1 MSYSMADIDR
11 PFGMLNIHRCTTCV
25 ENLLKEDFDEMGNP
39 REGEGGPDCVSLARQ
54 EIRRSE
60 SGVPVRA
67 TGKGLGGREGAGR
80 DPVRQPGRRAIPL
93 QGEWRRAVQ
102 LRCDHQEVQA
112 HGPGA
117 PRHGRNRAHGRC
129 GPANAACRGSGA
141 RGDGPR
147 VPDECERRFREH
159 ATPVP
164 RVRRAL
170 LVLQTQGRGESQVG
184 ARDLMSLRLLGSIEL
199 LAHAKD
205 GGFDHAAVHHGS
217 SRLYVA
223 HTSNDDVDVVDS
235 SSDRFLESIHGLKG
249 VAGAFY
255 VNIADPPL
263 IVGID
268 ANHPSEIRETFE
280 IPSKGPHGLDLD
292 PRARQLF
299 CACDEGKL
307 VTVHLDTGEVR
318 LIGDLSGPPDVVF
331 FNRALRRV
339 YVAVGF
345 PGVVDVFDAR
355 RMRILEA
362 VPTEKGAHTLAFDYR
377 KNKVYVF
384 LPATHRA
391 AVYQDD

>member
-1 MSYSMADIDR
+1 MRSSRSTSSRTRRSSTWPKSCARQMQ
-11 PFGMLNIHRCTTCV
+11 
-25 ENLLKEDFDEMGNP
+25 P
-39 REGEGGPDCVSLARQ
+39 RE
-54 EIRRSE
+54 
-60 SGVPVRA
+60 
-67 TGKGLGGREGAGR
+67 
-80 DPVRQPGRRAIPL
+80 
-93 QGEWRRAVQ
+93 
-102 LRCDHQEVQA
+102 
-112 HGPGA
+112 
-117 PRHGRNRAHGRC
+117 C
-129 GPANAACRGSGA
+129 G
-141 RGDGPR
+141 
-147 VPDECERRFREH
+147 
-159 ATPVP
+159 VP
-164 RVRRAL
+164 RVRGSRRWPSGSGRMRKTISRTCDSSSPRTTRSTRTANSRSRGKPSWSTRLDEPPVTGLHRASRACK
-170 LVLQTQGRGESQVG
+170 GC
-184 ARDLMSLRLLGSIEL
+184 
-199 LAHAKD
+199 
-205 GGFDHAAVHHGS
+205 GFDHAAVHHGS

-249 VAGAFY
+249 VAGVLVSDERDLLFTANRGENTISIFVAGREQQTARLSVGIRPNGLAFDPSLGLLLVANVGDSNVPNSSSVSLVDAGQKTVTGTLVLPGRPRWPVYDEVTGAFY

-331 FNRALRRV
+331 FNRELRRL
-339 YVAVGF
+339 YDAVGF
-345 PGVVDVFDAR
+345 PGVVDVFDAG
-355 RMRILEA
+355 RMRIIEA
-362 VPTEKGAHTLAFDYR
+362 VSTEKGAHTLAFDTR

>member
-25 ENLLKEDFDEMGNP
+25 ENLLKEDFDEVGNP
-39 REGEGGPDCVSLARQ
+39 REGEGGPDCASLARQ
-54 EIRRSE
+54 EICRSE

-67 TGKGLGGREGAGR
+67 TRKGLGGREGTGR
-80 DPVRQPGRRAIPL
+80 DPVRQPWCRTIPL
-93 QGEWRRAVQ
+93 QGEWRRALQ
-102 LRCDHQEVQA
+102 LRCDHQDVQA
-112 HGPGA
+112 HGPSVAG
-117 PRHGRNRAHGRC
+117 HGRNRAHGGCRPPGAATRRC
-129 GPANAACRGSGA
+129 GS

-147 VPDECERRFREH
+147 VQDERERRFREH

-170 LVLQTQGRGESQVG
+170 HVLPTQSRGESQVG

-199 LAHAKD
+199 PAHARD

-217 SRLYVA
+217 SRLYIA
-223 HTSNDDVDVVDS
+223 HTANDDYDEVM
-235 SSDRFLESIHGLKG
+235 
-249 VAGAFY
+249 AAFY

-268 ANHPSEIRETFE
+268 ANYPSGIRETFE

-292 PRARQLF
+292 ARARQLF

-307 VTVHLDTGEVR
+307 VAVHLDTGEAR
-318 LIGDLSGPPDVVF
+318 LIGDLSGTPDVVS
-331 FNRALRRV
+331 FNRALQRV
-339 YVAVGF
+339 YVAVGS
-345 PGVVDVFDAR
+345 PGVVDVFDAA

-362 VPTEKGAHTLAFDYR
+362 VPTEKGAHTLAFDHR
-377 KNKVYVF
+377 KNMVYVF

-391 AVYQDD
+391 LVYQDD